1 MFLIGLAILLTLDR
15 SPFLLYILSII
26 LIGIFTLKKNPLFF
40 LSVIISI
47 LIYLLVIIN
56 YDKVWQRYGRLVN
69 QELDNYKIISSK
81 AFNNSPPSSIGYY
94 SYGFILRDTYNIL
107 LFEKFIFGSGSK
119 SFYERCV
126 KYRLNNN
133 SNKSWLTACPAHT
146 HNLYGE
152 IIISGGII
160 GLLFFLTFIIL
171 KIYNLLKKIIF
182 IKNKNIYY
190 NICLILFISLI
201 IELIP
206 LRPYGNIFNTYNGF
220 FLFFKLSIIFALIT
234 KIHKLNKI

>member
-15 SPFLLYILSII
+15 SPFILYILSII
-26 LIGIFTLKKNPLFF
+26 LIGILSLKKKPLFF

-47 LIYLLVIIN
+47 LIYLIVIIN
-56 YDKVWQRYGRLVN
+56 YDKVLQRYEKLVN
-69 QELDNYKIISSK
+69 QEFDNYKIITSKIFISS
-81 AFNNSPPSSIGYY
+81 APTTIGYY
-94 SYGFILRDTYNIL
+94 SYGFILKDTYNIL
-107 LFEKFIFGSGSK
+107 LFEKFILGSGYK
-119 SFYERCV
+119 SFYERCK
-126 KYRLNNN
+126 KYRLNS
-133 SNKSWLTACPAHT
+133 SNKSWAAACPAHS

-152 IIISGGII
+152 IIISGGLI

-171 KIYNLLKKIIF
+171 KILNLLKKIIF

-206 LRPYGNIFNTYNGF
+206 LRSYGNVFNTYNGF